1 MVQTASGM
9 THLPTR
15 ERELL
20 TQLEVKVAANQAASI
35 AIDIAGVVADLNA
48 LLVKLKV
55 AGLMVADT

>member
-55 AGLMVADT
+55 AGLMAADA